1 MSGCTILG
9 GGRTMMIAEMI
20 AYNVQEL
27 LRWGIAAMLAT
38 SLVLAVALTIASAAR
53 FIDPRRLFGAT

>member
-1 MSGCTILG
+1 
-9 GGRTMMIAEMI
+9 MMIAEMI